1 MIVKVQ
7 VAQSGHGAGKL
18 LLIYDESRDVTL
30 QCESPDVLKLMKGRP
45 KAFFH
50 AEIVSTDDGH
60 KIRIDREAKAR
71 DW

>member
-7 VAQSGHGAGKL
+7 VALGGFGAGRL
-18 LLIYDESRDVTL
+18 LLIYNEARDFRL
-30 QCESPDVLKLMKGRP
+30 ECESPDVLAMMKGRTR
-45 KAFFH
+45 AFFH

-60 KIRIDREAKAR
+60 KIAIDREAKNQ